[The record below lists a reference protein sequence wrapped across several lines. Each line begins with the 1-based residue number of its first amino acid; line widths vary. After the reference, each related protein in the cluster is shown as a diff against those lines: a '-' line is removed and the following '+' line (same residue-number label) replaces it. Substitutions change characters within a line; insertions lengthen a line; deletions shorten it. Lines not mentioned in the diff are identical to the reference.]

1 MKTMYALLVG
11 LCLLCGKVNAA
22 DDLRSKVT
30 GKWDVSIPDVPVID
44 FGFIIDIREKDHA
57 IVFDMQGDDLD
68 IREMRF
74 TEKNGKLSATI
85 YIGEYVRL
93 TIWEEKGVIKGSADT
108 SMLGMMRLVL
118 RKVEK

>member
-1 MKTMYALLVG
+1 MNIRYALLVG
-11 LCLLCGKVNAA
+11 LCLLCVQVNAA
-22 DDLRSKVT
+22 NDLKNKVT
-30 GKWDVSIPDVPVID
+30 GKWEVSIPDVPVID
-44 FGFIIDIREKDHA
+44 FGYMIDIREKDHSM
-57 IVFDMQGDDLD
+57 VFDMQGDDLD

>member
-1 MKTMYALLVG
+1 MKTIYALLAG
-11 LCLLCGKVNAA
+11 LCLLCVKVNAA

-30 GKWDVSIPDVPVID
+30 GKWYVSIPDVPVID

-85 YIGEYVRL
+85 YIGEYVKL
-93 TIWEEKGVIKGSADT
+93 SIWEEKGVIKGSADT
-108 SMLGMMRLVL
+108 SMIGELRLVF
-118 RKVEK
+118 KKIEK